1 MYEGIASRLGAAIES
16 EDVSA
21 GLSML
26 ESLSVN
32 ENNLSS
38 HKPPKKPSIGL
49 ITGDQIEFSL

>member
-1 MYEGIASRLGAAIES
+1 MASRQGAAIES